1 MKPIALEQGYVKT
14 LGISNSAFSKPRIIL
29 ILGLIALLLL
39 GSCSGHKSIV
49 TWTHFENQTQTINSY
64 RIPVYKLGKLL
75 LLKGAIHGDTGY
87 FIFDTGAPGLVLNDQ
102 HFKNSYSDPTRQV
115 TGVNGQI
122 HDARVCKVGQL
133 QLGEVIFKINRA
145 DVTKLGDIEKK
156 RNVKILGLMGV
167 NLFRGL
173 ELEIDLHQEELRI
186 YKTDQQGQRLA
197 DTTGKLVSGKI
208 AMPFKFRG
216 SLIELQA
223 NINDHYY
230 RIAFDSGSEILLF
243 DKELATRDKIETRLI
258 SIKSLLGTDGSKPG
272 IELRQLENIKIGVSL
287 NKITAMLID
296 FKNLRSHGLNVDGV
310 IGYDLMTM
318 GVVTINFQTR
328 TFQIKPYC
336 KGKA

>member
-1 MKPIALEQGYVKT
+1 MRPTALKQTQAKT
-14 LGISNSAFSKPRIIL
+14 FDFSNSAFLKPRVNH
-29 ILGLIALLLL
+29 ILGLVAILFLS
-39 GSCSGHKSIV
+39 SCSGYKSAV
-49 TWTHFENQTQTINSY
+49 DWTLSENQRQTINSF
-64 RIPVYKLGKLL
+64 RIPIHRFGKLL
-75 LLKGAIHGDTGY
+75 LLKGVIKGETGY
-87 FIFDTGAPGLVLNDQ
+87 FIFDTGAPGLVLNEQ
-102 HFKNSYSDPTRQV
+102 YFKNYYTDPTRQV

-133 QLGEVIFKINRA
+133 QLGDVVFKIQKA
-145 DVTKLGDIEKK
+145 DVTNLKHIEKK

-167 NLFRGL
+167 NLFWGL

-197 DTTGKLVSGKI
+197 DATSKLVSGQI
-208 AMPFKFRG
+208 TMPFKFRG

-243 DKELATRDKIETRLI
+243 DKELVIRDNIETRLI
-258 SIKSLLGTDGSKPG
+258 SLKSLLGIDGSKPE
-272 IELRQLENIKIGVSL
+272 IELRQIENIKIGLSL
-287 NKITAMLID
+287 NKITTMLID

-318 GVVTINFQTR
+318 GVVTINFRTR
-328 TFQIKPYC
+328 NFQIKPYC
-336 KGKA
+336 TV